1 MNIDDA
7 RLMAYV
13 DGELDAGQAAQ
24 VEAAIAADPLL
35 AERVARQRALRVRL
49 ATAYAG
55 TLEEPVPA
63 RLHALLGAAATGAGT
78 QRLPRTRGWSRLAAS
93 ARRARPRWS
102 AREWTALA
110 ASLLLGV
117 LLARVLPQPQGT
129 PPQDALVDATMQAR
143 GVLAQALD
151 EGLAGAPA
159 RAGVAVGL
167 SFRARDGGYC
177 RSFHIDD
184 RRPLAG
190 LACRDGD
197 AWRVTTLAEAA
208 PDAAGGL
215 RQASTTLPAP
225 VLADVD
231 ARIEGE
237 ALDAGQERAARDARW
252 R

>member
-13 DGELDAGQAAQ
+13 DGELDAAQAAQ
-24 VEAAIAADPLL
+24 VEAAIAADPVL
-35 AERVARQRALRVRL
+35 AERVTRQRALRVRL
-49 ATAYAG
+49 AAAYAG

-63 RLHALLGAAATGAGT
+63 QLRAVLGAAATGTGP
-78 QRLPRTRGWSRLAAS
+78 QTRGWRRAAAS
-93 ARRARPRWS
+93 TRRARPRWS

-117 LLARVLPQPQGT
+117 LLARVLPMPQGAASE
-129 PPQDALVDATMQAR
+129 DALVDATMQAR
-143 GVLAQALD
+143 GVLTQALD

-159 RAGVAVGL
+159 RARVAVGL

-177 RSFHIDD
+177 RSFHIAD

-208 PDAAGGL
+208 PGAAGEL
-215 RQASTTLPAP
+215 RQASTALPAP

-237 ALDAGQERAARDARW
+237 PLDAGQERAARDAHW